1 MSTTPSQ
8 VIGHCGDCGTAI
20 PGDHPYAWCAKCGTP
35 LSAEVKAE
43 LARLHPPAQPG
54 TPSRTDG
61 VPLVVE
67 GYPVACPVCRHDRF
81 RTRRTVMETRTQAIW
96 DMDWSSPTAEN
107 YICLRCGY
115 VMLFMR

>member
-1 MSTTPSQ
+1 MSTTPNQ
-8 VIGHCGDCGTAI
+8 VIGHCGECGTAI
-20 PGDHPYAWCAKCGTP
+20 PSNHPYAWCSKCGAGLPTY
-35 LSAEVKAE
+35 LKEK
-43 LARLHPPAQPG
+43 LGQP
-54 TPSRTDG
+54 TDPNAAASPSRADG

-81 RTRRTVMETRTQAIW
+81 RTRRTVMESRAQAIF
-96 DMDWSSPTAEN
+96 DLDWSSPTAEN